1 MAITS
6 DQKIDFLW
14 KKLGFKAAK
23 TDISSVKG
31 GPNEAIPAV
40 SRINS
45 SVIWAQ
51 SGDIPG
57 VQPSATAGVVT
68 VYSDGGSSSATVEC
82 TEDATATS
90 QRSWKTGLTDW
101 IDTSY
106 GSTYLVKVYADDAG
120 QTDPETGGTQLLGGE
135 SGYEWFF
142 DYDAGVLNFIGT
154 SIPGALSGKKIYV
167 KGSRYTG
174 NTGVPESGAGD
185 TATNVQFDPTNLNDI
200 QSTDTDGNINLD
212 PNGTGNVVVE
222 GTNSLVLPVGTTVE
236 RDASPTQGGVRYNTT
251 TSSFEGYSGSAWGS
265 LGGLIDID
273 QDTYICA
280 EVSSDSDDLEFY
292 TAGTKQLCIDQTG
305 LITATSCIVGGSRI
319 ISDSTTN
326 ATTGTDGSI
335 QTDGGL
341 SVVCDVFA
349 AGKITATGRLLSDST
364 TNATDTT
371 DGSIQTDGGLSV
383 VCDGYIGGQVT
394 VTGKII
400 SDSTTN
406 ATTGTDGSIQTD
418 GGISAACDVFAAGK
432 ITATGRILTN
442 DTTNATTGTDGALQ
456 TDGGLSAA
464 CDVFAAGKIT
474 ATGRI
479 ISDSTTNATTG
490 TDGALQTDGGISA
503 ACDVFAAGKITAT
516 GRIISDSTT
525 DATSG
530 TDGSIQTDGGISS
543 AKAIFGGTT
552 ITATGRI
559 LSDDTTDATSGTDGS
574 IQTDGGISSAKAIFS
589 GTTIT
594 ATGRILTDDTTN
606 ATSTTNGALQS
617 DGGLSVACDGY
628 FGGNIVI
635 KDTGTIGSASDTD
648 AIAIDATGN
657 VSVSQDLTVTGD
669 FTVSGT
675 NYTID
680 STTMTVVDPIIHLQT
695 ASGGGA
701 LAADTNKDV
710 GLAMQYHNGSAAK
723 TAFLGYDDSTSKLIF
738 IPDATLTSEV
748 ASGVKGTIVAH
759 LEGNVTGDLTGNADT
774 VTTNANL
781 TGGVTSVGNAA
792 TVVTNANL
800 TGGVTSVG
808 NAATVVT
815 NANLTGGVT
824 SVGNA
829 ATVVTNANL
838 TGDVTSSG
846 NATTISGLAMSKT
859 ALSAG
864 TGLTLSTNTLSV
876 NAAQTQ
882 ITSVGT
888 LTALTVDN
896 VKIDSTN
903 IGHTSDTDLMAL
915 ASGVLT
921 VNGEVRATG
930 EITAYYSDR
939 RLKEIEPD
947 GPGQDVEGKDAADVL
962 KEISGVYYKNND
974 EAKLFGYDSDK
985 RQIGLIA
992 QEVQKILP
1000 EVVVP
1005 APFDIAEDGSSK
1017 SGENFLTIKYEK
1029 VIPLLVN
1036 AINAQTSK
1044 IQELKEKIDE
1054 LTWYIPP
1061 NKEVD

>member
-432 ITATGRILTN
+432 ITATGRIIS
-442 DTTNATTGTDGALQ
+442 DSTTDATSGTDGSIQ
-456 TDGGLSAA
+456 TDGGISSAKA
-464 CDVFAAGKIT
+464 IFGGTTIT

-479 ISDSTTNATTG
+479 ISD
-490 TDGALQTDGGISA
+490 D
-503 ACDVFAAGKITAT
+503 
-516 GRIISDSTT
+516 TT

-635 KDTGTIGSASDTD
+635 KDAGTIGSASDTD

-921 VNGEVRATG
+921 VNGEVRATS

-985 RQIGLIA
+985 RQVGLIA

-1017 SGENFLTIKYEK
+1017 SGEDYLTIKYEK

-1044 IQELKEKIDE
+1044 IQELKAKIDE

>member
-479 ISDSTTNATTG
+479 ISDSTT
-490 TDGALQTDGGISA
+490 
-503 ACDVFAAGKITAT
+503 
-516 GRIISDSTT
+516 

-635 KDTGTIGSASDTD
+635 KDAGTIGSASDTD

-800 TGGVTSVG
+800 TG
-808 NAATVVT
+808 
-815 NANLTGGVT
+815 
-824 SVGNA
+824 
-829 ATVVTNANL
+829 
-838 TGDVTSSG
+838 DVTSSG

-921 VNGEVRATG
+921 VNGEVRATS

-985 RQIGLIA
+985 RQVGLIA

-1017 SGENFLTIKYEK
+1017 SGEDYLTIKYEK

-1044 IQELKEKIDE
+1044 IQELKAKIDE

>member
-292 TAGTKQLCIDQTG
+292 TAGTKQLCIDQAG
-305 LITATSCIVGGSRI
+305 LITATSCIVGTSRI
-319 ISDSTTN
+319 LSDSTTN

-335 QTDGGL
+335 QTDGGI
-341 SVVCDVFA
+341 SAACDVFA

-479 ISDSTTNATTG
+479 ISDSTT
-490 TDGALQTDGGISA
+490 
-503 ACDVFAAGKITAT
+503 
-516 GRIISDSTT
+516 

-635 KDTGTIGSASDTD
+635 KDAGTIGSASDTD

-759 LEGNVTGDLTGNADT
+759 LEGNVTGNLTGNADT
-774 VTTNANL
+774 VT
-781 TGGVTSVGNAA
+781 
-792 TVVTNANL
+792 TNANL

-921 VNGEVRATG
+921 VNGEVRATS

-985 RQIGLIA
+985 RQVGLIA

-1017 SGENFLTIKYEK
+1017 SGEDYLTIKYEK

-1044 IQELKEKIDE
+1044 IQELKAKIDE

>member
-635 KDTGTIGSASDTD
+635 KDAGTIGSASDTD

-921 VNGEVRATG
+921 VNGEVRATS

-985 RQIGLIA
+985 RQVGLIA

-1017 SGENFLTIKYEK
+1017 SGEDYLTIKYEK

-1044 IQELKEKIDE
+1044 IQELKAKIDE

>member
-479 ISDSTTNATTG
+479 ISDSTT
-490 TDGALQTDGGISA
+490 
-503 ACDVFAAGKITAT
+503 
-516 GRIISDSTT
+516 

-530 TDGSIQTDGGISS
+530 TDGALQTDGGISS

-635 KDTGTIGSASDTD
+635 KDAGTIGSASDTD

-815 NANLTGGVT
+815 NANLTG
-824 SVGNA
+824 
-829 ATVVTNANL
+829 
-838 TGDVTSSG
+838 DVTSSG

-921 VNGEVRATG
+921 VNGEVRATS

-985 RQIGLIA
+985 RQVGLIA

-1017 SGENFLTIKYEK
+1017 SGEDYLTIKYEK

-1044 IQELKEKIDE
+1044 IQELKAKIDE

>member
-222 GTNSLVLPVGTTVE
+222 GTNSMVLPVGTTVE

-479 ISDSTTNATTG
+479 ISDSTT
-490 TDGALQTDGGISA
+490 
-503 ACDVFAAGKITAT
+503 
-516 GRIISDSTT
+516 

-530 TDGSIQTDGGISS
+530 TDGALQTDGGISS

-635 KDTGTIGSASDTD
+635 KDAGTIGSASDTD

-921 VNGEVRATG
+921 VNGEVRATS

-985 RQIGLIA
+985 RQVGLIA

-1017 SGENFLTIKYEK
+1017 SGEDYLTIKYEK

-1036 AINAQTSK
+1036 AINAQTGK
-1044 IQELKEKIDE
+1044 ITELKETVKLLERDMQDLKNNIANFPGKIEILRDE
-1054 LTWYIPP
+1054 PQ
-1061 NKEVD
+1061 VD

>member
-222 GTNSLVLPVGTTVE
+222 GTNSMVLPVGTTLE
-236 RDASPTQGGVRYNTT
+236 RDASPTQGGIRYNTT
-251 TSSFEGYSGSAWGS
+251 TSSFEGYNGSAWAGM
-265 LGGLIDID
+265 GGLIDID

-530 TDGSIQTDGGISS
+530 TDGALQTDGGISS

-635 KDTGTIGSASDTD
+635 KDAGTIGSASDTD

-921 VNGEVRATG
+921 VNGEVRATS

-985 RQIGLIA
+985 RQVGLIA

-1017 SGENFLTIKYEK
+1017 SGEDYLTIKYEK

-1044 IQELKEKIDE
+1044 IQELKAKIDE

>member
-23 TDISSVKG
+23 TDLSSVKG

-222 GTNSLVLPVGTTVE
+222 GTNSMVLPVGTTVE

-292 TAGTKQLCIDQTG
+292 TAGTKQLCIDQAG
-305 LITATSCIVGGSRI
+305 LITATSCIVGTSRI
-319 ISDSTTN
+319 LSDSTTN

-335 QTDGGL
+335 QTDGGI
-341 SVVCDVFA
+341 SAACDVFA

-432 ITATGRILTN
+432 ITATGRI
-442 DTTNATTGTDGALQ
+442 
-456 TDGGLSAA
+456 
-464 CDVFAAGKIT
+464 
-474 ATGRI
+474 
-479 ISDSTTNATTG
+479 
-490 TDGALQTDGGISA
+490 
-503 ACDVFAAGKITAT
+503 
-516 GRIISDSTT
+516 ISDSTT

-530 TDGSIQTDGGISS
+530 TDGALQTDGGISS

-635 KDTGTIGSASDTD
+635 KDAGTIGSASDTD

-657 VSVSQDLTVTGD
+657 VSVSQDLSVTGD

-675 NYTID
+675 SYTID

-774 VTTNANL
+774 VT
-781 TGGVTSVGNAA
+781 
-792 TVVTNANL
+792 
-800 TGGVTSVG
+800 
-808 NAATVVT
+808 T

-1017 SGENFLTIKYEK
+1017 SGEDYLTIKYEK

>member
-479 ISDSTTNATTG
+479 ISDSTT
-490 TDGALQTDGGISA
+490 
-503 ACDVFAAGKITAT
+503 
-516 GRIISDSTT
+516 

-530 TDGSIQTDGGISS
+530 TDGALQTDGGISS

-635 KDTGTIGSASDTD
+635 KDAGTIGSASDTD

-921 VNGEVRATG
+921 VNGEVRATS

-985 RQIGLIA
+985 RQVGLIA

-1017 SGENFLTIKYEK
+1017 SGEDYLTIKYEK

-1044 IQELKEKIDE
+1044 IQELKAKIDE

>member
-222 GTNSLVLPVGTTVE
+222 GTNSMVLPVGTTVE

-479 ISDSTTNATTG
+479 ISDSTT
-490 TDGALQTDGGISA
+490 
-503 ACDVFAAGKITAT
+503 
-516 GRIISDSTT
+516 

-530 TDGSIQTDGGISS
+530 TDGALQTDGGISS

-635 KDTGTIGSASDTD
+635 KDAGTIGSASDTD

-800 TGGVTSVG
+800 TG
-808 NAATVVT
+808 
-815 NANLTGGVT
+815 
-824 SVGNA
+824 
-829 ATVVTNANL
+829 
-838 TGDVTSSG
+838 DVTSSG

-921 VNGEVRATG
+921 VNGEVRATS

-985 RQIGLIA
+985 RQVGLIA

-1017 SGENFLTIKYEK
+1017 SGEDYLTIKYEK

-1044 IQELKEKIDE
+1044 IQELKAKIDE

>member
-530 TDGSIQTDGGISS
+530 TDGALQTDGGISS

-635 KDTGTIGSASDTD
+635 KDAGTIGSASDTD

-921 VNGEVRATG
+921 VNGEVRATS

-985 RQIGLIA
+985 RQVGLIA

-1017 SGENFLTIKYEK
+1017 SGEDYLTIKYEK

-1044 IQELKEKIDE
+1044 IQELKAKIDE

>member
-418 GGISAACDVFAAGK
+418 GGISAACDVFALGK

-442 DTTNATTGTDGALQ
+442 D
-456 TDGGLSAA
+456 
-464 CDVFAAGKIT
+464 
-474 ATGRI
+474 
-479 ISDSTTNATTG
+479 TTNATTG

-657 VSVSQDLTVTGD
+657 VSVSQDLSVTGD

-675 NYTID
+675 SYTID

-838 TGDVTSSG
+838 TGGVTSVGNAATVVTNANLTGDVTSSG

-888 LTALTVDN
+888 LTALTVDS

-1044 IQELKEKIDE
+1044 IQELKAKIDE

>member
-23 TDISSVKG
+23 TDLSSVKG

-200 QSTDTDGNINLD
+200 QSTDTNGNINLD

-222 GTNSLVLPVGTTVE
+222 GTNSMVLPVGTTVE

-305 LITATSCIVGGSRI
+305 LITATSCIVGTSRI
-319 ISDSTTN
+319 LSDSTTN

-335 QTDGGL
+335 QTDGGI
-341 SVVCDVFA
+341 SAACDVFA

-456 TDGGLSAA
+456 TDGGL
-464 CDVFAAGKIT
+464 
-474 ATGRI
+474 
-479 ISDSTTNATTG
+479 
-490 TDGALQTDGGISA
+490 SA

-657 VSVSQDLTVTGD
+657 VSVSQDLSVTGD

-675 NYTID
+675 SYTID

-759 LEGNVTGDLTGNADT
+759 LEGNVTGNLTGNADT
-774 VTTNANL
+774 VT
-781 TGGVTSVGNAA
+781 
-792 TVVTNANL
+792 TNANL

-921 VNGEVRATG
+921 VNGEVRATS

-985 RQIGLIA
+985 RQVGLIA

-1017 SGENFLTIKYEK
+1017 SGEDYLTIKYEK

>member
-1 MAITS
+1 M
-6 DQKIDFLW
+6 
-14 KKLGFKAAK
+14 
-23 TDISSVKG
+23 
-31 GPNEAIPAV
+31 
-40 SRINS
+40 
-45 SVIWAQ
+45 
-51 SGDIPG
+51 
-57 VQPSATAGVVT
+57 
-68 VYSDGGSSSATVEC
+68 
-82 TEDATATS
+82 
-90 QRSWKTGLTDW
+90 
-101 IDTSY
+101 
-106 GSTYLVKVYADDAG
+106 
-120 QTDPETGGTQLLGGE
+120 
-135 SGYEWFF
+135 
-142 DYDAGVLNFIGT
+142 
-154 SIPGALSGKKIYV
+154 
-167 KGSRYTG
+167 
-174 NTGVPESGAGD
+174 
-185 TATNVQFDPTNLNDI
+185 
-200 QSTDTDGNINLD
+200 
-212 PNGTGNVVVE
+212 
-222 GTNSLVLPVGTTVE
+222 
-236 RDASPTQGGVRYNTT
+236 
-251 TSSFEGYSGSAWGS
+251 
-265 LGGLIDID
+265 
-273 QDTYICA
+273 
-280 EVSSDSDDLEFY
+280 
-292 TAGTKQLCIDQTG
+292 
-305 LITATSCIVGGSRI
+305 
-319 ISDSTTN
+319 
-326 ATTGTDGSI
+326 
-335 QTDGGL
+335 
-341 SVVCDVFA
+341 
-349 AGKITATGRLLSDST
+349 
-364 TNATDTT
+364 
-371 DGSIQTDGGLSV
+371 
-383 VCDGYIGGQVT
+383 
-394 VTGKII
+394 
-400 SDSTTN
+400 
-406 ATTGTDGSIQTD
+406 
-418 GGISAACDVFAAGK
+418 
-432 ITATGRILTN
+432 
-442 DTTNATTGTDGALQ
+442 
-456 TDGGLSAA
+456 
-464 CDVFAAGKIT
+464 
-474 ATGRI
+474 
-479 ISDSTTNATTG
+479 
-490 TDGALQTDGGISA
+490 
-503 ACDVFAAGKITAT
+503 
-516 GRIISDSTT
+516 
-525 DATSG
+525 
-530 TDGSIQTDGGISS
+530 QTDGGISS

-635 KDTGTIGSASDTD
+635 KDAGTIGSASDTD

-985 RQIGLIA
+985 RQVGLIA